1 MTEAIRLLLTT
12 ISAILTARGEDR
24 LADYIDLAE
33 TLIREGSDAANELRE
48 LTLQIQTMV
57 AEDRGPTDDELAD
70 VRTRRDALVAQLDA
84 ARNDPG

>member
-33 TLIREGSDAANELRE
+33 TLIREGSDAADELRE

-84 ARNDPG
+84 ARGDPG